1 MPFVTE
7 TRQTGFAPS
16 RVLSLADSG
25 LSVGLMSDLLIKAV
39 YFAGQI
45 TASGLSEA
53 LHVRFSVIGQLA
65 REFVEQA
72 YLTTRTIQ
80 VEGRPMA
87 EYAITPKGE
96 DRARRALERSE
107 YTGPAPV
114 PLTIYAEATRAQTLK
129 AERITRPQVLQ
140 AYQDLVLNPAL
151 LERLGPAINSRKS
164 LFLYGSPGNG
174 KTTVAQRFAK
184 LLGSDVYIPYAL
196 VVDTHIIQLF
206 DPTYHEVVEEQTVEA
221 SPDARWIKV
230 RRPVV
235 IVGGELTLE
244 TLDLLFEPTVKF
256 YEAPAQLKA
265 NNGVFMID
273 DFGRQLVRPEELL
286 NRWIVPLAEGVD
298 FLTLHTGKRL
308 KIPFDEMIVF
318 STNLEPKDLVDEA
331 FLRRIRYKLEVGDP
345 TEDEYREIFRRA
357 CARNSIEYDDAA
369 VTYLLRQRYPGAG
382 LPLRACHPWDLMAQL
397 SDFAAWR
404 NQPPKLTQDL
414 LNESWDTYFAKL

>member
-7 TRQTGFAPS
+7 SKQGFAPA
-16 RVLSLADSG
+16 RVISLADSG
-25 LSVGLMSDLLIKAV
+25 LTVGLISDLLIKAV

-45 TASGLSEA
+45 TANGLSEA
-53 LHVRFSVIGQLA
+53 LRIRFSVIGQLA

-72 YLTTRTIQ
+72 YFTTRTIQ
-80 VEGRPMA
+80 VDGRPTA
-87 EYAITPKGE
+87 EYAITAKGE

-114 PLTIYAEATRAQTLK
+114 PLSVYNAGVLAQTLK
-129 AERITRPQVLQ
+129 SERINRLQVLK
-140 AYQDLVLNPAL
+140 AYQDMVLSPVL
-151 LERLGPAINSRKS
+151 LEKLGPAINSRKS

-174 KTTVAQRFAK
+174 KTTIAQRFVK
-184 LLGSDVYIPYAL
+184 LLGSDIFIPYAL
-196 VVDTHIIQLF
+196 VVDAHIIQLF
-206 DPTYHEVVEEQTVEA
+206 DPIYHEVVEEQSVEG
-221 SPDARWIKV
+221 SPDARWVKV
-230 RRPVV
+230 KRPVV
-235 IVGGELTLE
+235 IVGGELTLK
-244 TLDLLFEPTVKF
+244 TLDLLYEPTVKF

-298 FLTLHTGKRL
+298 YLTLHTGKRL

-331 FLRRIRYKLEVGDP
+331 FLRRIRFKLEVGDP
-345 TEDEYREIFRRA
+345 NEDEYREIFRRA
-357 CARNSIEYDDAA
+357 CTRYGIEYDDGAL
-369 VTYLLRQRYPGAG
+369 TYLLRQRYPGAG

-397 SDFAAWR
+397 NDFANWR
-404 NQPPKLTQDL
+404 NQPPQLTKDL
-414 LNESWDTYFAKL
+414 MDESWDTYFAKL